1 VKKPQLV
8 GLAVALAIVVA
19 GKQYF
24 RSASADDLRWL
35 LAPTARCVS
44 VLTRSHFT
52 HTVGLGYVDR
62 DVNFVIAPV
71 CAGLNFMLAAVLALS
86 LGWFAGMQSWR
97 ATAERLIAIVGL
109 AYAATIIVNTLR
121 ISLSIETHAGGE
133 LHRIEGVIVYL
144 GGLCALYGSARRL
157 DDRAIRDARWLAVPI
172 AAYLLITLVLPLAHG
187 AAGRAD
193 FAAHAMWV
201 LGGCLV
207 VALGLAGLSR
217 LANNRTS
224 SRVEKGQP

>member
-1 VKKPQLV
+1 MKKSQLV

-35 LAPTARCVS
+35 LAPTAKCVS

-52 HTVGLGYVDR
+52 RTVGLGYVDR

-121 ISLSIETHAGGE
+121 ISLSIETHAGGD

-144 GGLCALYGSARRL
+144 VGLCALYAAARRL

-172 AAYLLITLVLPLAHG
+172 AAYLLITLLLPLAHG
-187 AAGRAD
+187 AAGRPD
-193 FAAHAMWV
+193 FAVHAMWV
-201 LGGCLV
+201 VGTCLV

-217 LANNRTS
+217 LANNRAS
-224 SRVEKGQP
+224 SRVPKGQP

>member
-1 VKKPQLV
+1 MKKSQLA
-8 GLAVALAIVVA
+8 GLAIALAIVVA

-24 RSASADDLRWL
+24 RSATADDLRWL
-35 LAPTARCVS
+35 LAPTAKCVS
-44 VLTRSHFT
+44 VLTRWHFT
-52 HTVGLGYVDR
+52 HEVGLGYVDR

-71 CAGLNFMLAAVLALS
+71 CAGLNFMLAAILALS

-97 ATAERLIAIVGL
+97 ATAERLVAIVGL
-109 AYAATIIVNTLR
+109 AYAATIVVNTLR
-121 ISLSIETHAGGE
+121 ISLSIETHANGE

-144 GGLCALYGSARRL
+144 GGLCALYALARRL
-157 DDRAIRDARWLAVPI
+157 DDNSINNARWVPI
-172 AAYLLITLVLPLAHG
+172 AAYLVITLGLPLAHG

-224 SRVEKGQP
+224 SRVPKGQP